1 MKKITLLAAF
11 IVSLVS
17 SSATFGQTISMK
29 SGDTVKVLYTTPGD
43 ITVTDQVTNNNTYGT
58 KVRWVVTAY
67 YADPNWAF
75 GGFCDNH
82 SCYGAGTN
90 PLSPAL
96 SGTSDLIAGKT
107 SGDAHAFF
115 NGDLAAKNTKAYIT
129 VSFTDTAFGGSNIT
143 ATYYA
148 YKDATGIITVTKT
161 DDNISIYPNPA
172 QGYIDVRYSSNDDV
186 KNIAIYNLIG
196 KLVSVYKVSSNTS
209 AHCEFNDDMPSGIY
223 LARITDSRGNVIATR
238 KFTRQ

>member
-1 MKKITLLAAF
+1 MKRITLLAAF

-17 SSATFGQTISMK
+17 SSATFAQSISMK
-29 SGDTVKVLYTTPGD
+29 SGDTAKVLWTTPGD
-43 ITVTDQVTNNNTYGT
+43 IQVNDFIINNNSYNT
-58 KVRWVVTAY
+58 KVRWVVTAF
-67 YADPNWAF
+67 YADPNWTF

-82 SCYGAGTN
+82 SCYGSGTN
-90 PLSPAL
+90 PLSPVL
-96 SGTSDLIAGKT
+96 SGTSDMIVGKST
-107 SGDAHAFF
+107 ADAHAFF

-129 VSFTDTAFGGSNIT
+129 VQFTDTTFGGSTIT

-148 YKDATGIITVTKT
+148 YKDATGIITVAKS

-209 AHCEFNDDMPSGIY
+209 AHCEFNDEMPSGIY

>member
-17 SSATFGQTISMK
+17 SSATFAQSISMK
-29 SGDTVKVLYTTPGD
+29 SGDTAKVLYTTPGD
-43 ITVTDQVTNNNTYGT
+43 IQVNDWIVNNNSYSI
-58 KVRWVVTAY
+58 KVKWVVNAY
-67 YADPNWAF
+67 YADPNWVF
-75 GGFCDNH
+75 DGFCDNH
-82 SCYGAGTN
+82 SCYGALSTN
-90 PLSPAL
+90 PIGL
-96 SGTSDLIAGKT
+96 SGTSDAIGGKL
-107 SGDAHAFF
+107 SADAHAFL
-115 NGDLAAKNTKAYIT
+115 NGDAAGKNTKAYVT
-129 VSFTDTAFGGSNIT
+129 VQFTDTSFGGSTING
-143 ATYYA
+143 TYYA
-148 YKDATGIITVTKT
+148 YKDATGIITITKSE
-161 DDNISIYPNPA
+161 DNISIYPNPA

-209 AHCEFNDDMPSGIY
+209 AHCEFNDEMPSGIY